1 MCSPFA
7 GRVSWYMLNWFIC
20 SQFFSSFWFAQFLGA
35 IHEKVQH
42 HHHLDVSGLIN
53 PRLIGGDTILGDQ
66 HQLQTSSRIA
76 SYIPKLP
83 WFNHC
88 IRTSITPSMV
98 QICDFIRYLL
108 PWFPGGCLIWT
119 QDTIYLEVFMSP
131 NCWLFDEYWSVQVLM
146 FRFEVQSFIY
156 THYIYIYDQHN

>member
-98 QICDFIRYLL
+98 PNMWFHPLLVTMVSGGVFNMNAGHDLFRGFHVTKLLIIWWVLISASAYVQIWSPI
-108 PWFPGGCLIWT
+108 
-119 QDTIYLEVFMSP
+119 IYL
-131 NCWLFDEYWSVQVLM
+131 
-146 FRFEVQSFIY
+146 Y
-156 THYIYIYDQHN
+156 TLYIYDQHN